1 MALAQIEQ
9 QPELPFLINDA
20 DNHFVEPRDL
30 YGNYV
35 DPKWRH
41 KAVTFEAD
49 DQGRWIGVFGGR
61 PSRLNQAVALV
72 ASDDEAAA
80 EVAARAVPTA
90 GDENQMKAG
99 QSNIHSPGMT
109 LSRLNPYR
117 NLSMDERI
125 ELIAYFRDQEESW
138 GNRDLRLALM
148 DSQGIGA
155 ALMFPN
161 QVLSLEYE
169 FADDVDGIYANTR
182 AYNRW
187 INEEIGWGYLNRL
200 FLPAYVSLADPD
212 EAAAEIEL
220 VLNQGTTVVQ
230 IISGHAHGGRHNSRG
245 GRSMA
250 DPIYDGF
257 WARINE
263 AEARVVDAVGIE
275 PIVFGSDFPHSEG
288 LPFPV
293 LYATTQLKDMSD
305 ADIKTIMCD
314 NLARFLNIE
323 PRLKLTEGVA
333 VLPPLFGR
341 MWRIS

>member
-1 MALAQIEQ
+1 MAAMALAQVEQ
-9 QPELPFLINDA
+9 LPTLPFLINDA

-30 YGNYV
+30 FVNYV
-35 DPKWRH
+35 DPKLRH

-49 DQGRWIGVFGGR
+49 EQGRWVGVFGGR
-61 PSRLNQAVALV
+61 LSRLNQAVSLV
-72 ASDDEAAA
+72 AADDEAAA
-80 EVAARAVPTA
+80 EVAARAAPTA

-187 INEEIGWGYLNRL
+187 INEEIGWGYLDRL
-200 FLPAYVSLADPD
+200 FLPAYVSLADP
-212 EAAAEIEL
+212 A
-220 VLNQGTTVVQ
+220 T
-230 IISGHAHGGRHNSRG
+230 
-245 GRSMA
+245 
-250 DPIYDGF
+250 F
-257 WARINE
+257 
-263 AEARVVDAVGIE
+263 
-275 PIVFGSDFPHSEG
+275 F
-288 LPFPV
+288 
-293 LYATTQLKDMSD
+293 ATTSSW
-305 ADIKTIMCD
+305 
-314 NLARFLNIE
+314 RPS
-323 PRLKLTEGVA
+323 PRRTWPG
-333 VLPPLFGR
+333 
-341 MWRIS
+341 